1 MSYESIPRDRDEL
14 LRELTR
20 LEIEYRVTIPY
31 LMKVAELDKELKY
44 YEEEKLKAQ
53 GQSGETEM
61 KSVGCG
67 CLLYLVIL
75 GPWIYMGW
83 FVHKWLTAFAN
94 YVGFWKF
101 SVGLFISLGIIRF
114 MISAY
119 FDNKKSAKARA
130 ISLEINDNIRDI
142 KKLVDAIPNNFLPDP
157 FKSYVAVTGM
167 IDLVNDYRADSLKEA
182 MNLFKQETML
192 DSILTGI
199 DELRADMIVSQ
210 LMTLQAIRAAK
221 EAADEANQAKW
232 EGRFRNSK

>member
-1 MSYESIPRDRDEL
+1 
-14 LRELTR
+14 
-20 LEIEYRVTIPY
+20 
-31 LMKVAELDKELKY
+31 
-44 YEEEKLKAQ
+44 
-53 GQSGETEM
+53 
-61 KSVGCG
+61 
-67 CLLYLVIL
+67 
-75 GPWIYMGW
+75 MGW
-83 FVHKWLTAFAN
+83 FVPKWLTAFAN